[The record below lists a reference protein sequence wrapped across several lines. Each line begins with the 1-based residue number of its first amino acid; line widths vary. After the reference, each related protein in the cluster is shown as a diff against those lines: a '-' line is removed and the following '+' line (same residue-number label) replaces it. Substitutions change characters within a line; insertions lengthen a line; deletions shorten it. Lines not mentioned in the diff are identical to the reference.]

1 MIKLDS
7 AASVLHYIEQHE
19 VLFSFKPHMI
29 YVNEQTWHNIKEFI
43 QKHLELFEEF
53 RNQNNFYYE
62 TNLKLHGVRIEREL

>member
-7 AASVLHYIEQHE
+7 AASVLHYIEVHE
-19 VLFSFKPHMI
+19 VLFGFKPHTI

-53 RNQNNFYYE
+53 RNRNNFYYE